1 MSDDSQIVVVIP
13 CYNEAEIISA
23 LIADLD
29 VGLRPTPETRVVF
42 VDDGSS
48 DGTAELIAGMLVDR
62 PSMGLIILANN
73 SSKEGAI
80 LAGLDHAAEFGSAS
94 VIMDA
99 DGQHPIAIA
108 SLMIDHY
115 LSTGDGSVARRK
127 QPERRLGTRVIT
139 RIFYNMV
146 SGGRAASIDG
156 LGDFRLLTAC
166 EVHRLVAHRE
176 RVRFSKLLYSD
187 VIDNPREI
195 SYEAPPA
202 PVGRSSRWTFS
213 QLVNHAVDGLVNSR
227 RRFSRALIALS
238 LAILGLSVVYG
249 LVVLFDVLRDGST
262 GSGVPSVLFLVL
274 FFGSLQLIVLSVLGE
289 YLVRVLI
296 ETKQRPN
303 YLVRRTVNLAKSAAQ
318 TDG

>member
-1 MSDDSQIVVVIP
+1 
-13 CYNEAEIISA
+13 
-23 LIADLD
+23 
-29 VGLRPTPETRVVF
+29 
-42 VDDGSS
+42 
-48 DGTAELIAGMLVDR
+48 
-62 PSMGLIILANN
+62 
-73 SSKEGAI
+73 
-80 LAGLDHAAEFGSAS
+80 
-94 VIMDA
+94 
-99 DGQHPIAIA
+99 
-108 SLMIDHY
+108 MIDHY
-115 LSTGDGSVARRK
+115 RLTGEGSVARRMR
-127 QPERRLGTRVIT
+127 PERRLGTRSIT

-146 SGGRAASIDG
+146 SDGNGAGIDG

-166 EVHRLVAHRE
+166 EVKRLVAHRE

-202 PVGRSSRWTFS
+202 LVGRSSRWTFS

-249 LVVLFDVLRDGST
+249 LVVLLDVLRDGST
-262 GSGVPSVLFLVL
+262 GSGIPSVLFLVL

-303 YLVRRTVNLAKSAAQ
+303 YLVRGTVNLAKRPGE
-318 TDG
+318 TGG

>member
-1 MSDDSQIVVVIP
+1 MSDESQVVVVIP
-13 CYNEAEIISA
+13 CYNEAQIVSS
-23 LIADLD
+23 LIDDLD
-29 VGLRPTPETRVVF
+29 WGLRLTPDTRVVF
-42 VDDGSS
+42 VDDGSF
-48 DGTAELIAGMLVDR
+48 DGTAELIAGMLENR

-80 LAGLDHAAEFGSAS
+80 LAGLDHAAEFGCAT

-115 LSTGDGSVARRK
+115 RLTGEGSVARRMR
-127 QPERRLGTRVIT
+127 PERRLGTRSIT

-146 SGGRAASIDG
+146 SDGNGAGIDG

-166 EVHRLVAHRE
+166 EVKRLVAHRE

-202 PVGRSSRWTFS
+202 LVGRSSRWTFS

-249 LVVLFDVLRDGST
+249 LVVLLDVLRDGST
-262 GSGVPSVLFLVL
+262 GSGIPSVLFLVL

-303 YLVRRTVNLAKSAAQ
+303 YLVRGTVNLAKRPGE
-318 TDG
+318 TGG